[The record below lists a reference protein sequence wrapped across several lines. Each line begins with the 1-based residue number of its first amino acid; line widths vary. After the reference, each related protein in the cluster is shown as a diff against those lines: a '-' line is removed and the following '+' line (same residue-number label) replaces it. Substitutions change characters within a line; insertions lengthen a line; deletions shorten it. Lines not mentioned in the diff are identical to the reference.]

1 MENVSLMVQHQSNT
15 GNTTAADVGPL
26 QRTVVQHFPVM
37 LQAVLTH
44 HLAVQLMTNNRE
56 KH

>member
-15 GNTTAADVGPL
+15 GSTTAAAVGPL
-26 QRTVVQHFPVM
+26 QRTVAQHFQVM
-37 LQAVLTH
+37 LQTVLTH
-44 HLAVQLMTNNRE
+44 HLAVQPMTNNRE